1 MTTSASETETLE
13 LDPAVLT
20 EPPQPDRTD
29 HLARCASCAFTVRF
43 KPLQSGH
50 GFMLVGSEESL
61 GIGEDGRPTCLN
73 GHGQMEIADDQ
84 LPAAEAFALA
94 QEQLQDQRPPRLPFP
109 APPFNY
115 EGALHEIFE
124 KQSEITR
131 LEIKFTD
138 ADERRKKAKSALDDA
153 REELGKMIDVI
164 REREEDRLHDVA
176 RREADAEAGHV
187 DGTNLV
193 RCTWEEQ
200 HPGETCI
207 ICADTEYAGRY
218 FNGDVAPRD
227 SVRHIDQADGWALDR
242 EVNSAIDALD
252 NVGII
257 VTSQVAMGWSSEER
271 AAVTAWAMATED
283 GRLDSTVTIPERPKV
298 LGTGHVAGEGRD
310 GEPQRCTQ
318 CDAVLTAGK
327 VDGGFVEGEE
337 PNYYEPN
344 VLVGTDCPGR
354 AKADGQH
361 YPEKRK
367 GGRKKKPAA
376 E

>member
-13 LDPAVLT
+13 LDPAVLS
-20 EPPQPDRTD
+20 EPPAPDRTD

-61 GIGEDGRPTCLN
+61 GIGEDGRPMCPN

-153 REELGKMIDVI
+153 REELGKMIDVDP
-164 REREEDRLHDVA
+164 RARRGPPARRRAARGRCGSRPRRRHEPGAVQVGRAAPGRGLPDLQRGNQRRRGPARQRAATSTRWSSCSTCGPRWPCRCARGVRDHRAARLPPASRWSEEDR
-176 RREADAEAGHV
+176 
-187 DGTNLV
+187 
-193 RCTWEEQ
+193 
-200 HPGETCI
+200 
-207 ICADTEYAGRY
+207 
-218 FNGDVAPRD
+218 
-227 SVRHIDQADGWALDR
+227 
-242 EVNSAIDALD
+242 
-252 NVGII
+252 
-257 VTSQVAMGWSSEER
+257 
-271 AAVTAWAMATED
+271 AAVKAWASSTED
-283 GRLDSTVTIPERPKV
+283 GRLDGPHDLS
-298 LGTGHVAGEGRD
+298 GRRSSA
-310 GEPQRCTQ
+310 PATSPVK
-318 CDAVLTAGK
+318 AATA
-327 VDGGFVEGEE
+327 
-337 PNYYEPN
+337 
-344 VLVGTDCPGR
+344 R
-354 AKADGQH
+354 
-361 YPEKRK
+361 RS
-367 GGRKKKPAA
+367 AA
-376 E
+376 PSATPS